1 MTGVE
6 IEFVAEKVPLDASEP
21 SYSEFAS
28 IFAHFQFPEEGE
40 VQSSFLV
47 ILFPLLTSLSLSLPL
62 FLFPHMIGRCPPG

>member
-40 VQSSFLV
+40 VRT
-47 ILFPLLTSLSLSLPL
+47 ILLNGHPFSIAHFPLPLSLSPPL
-62 FLFPHMIGRCPPG
+62 SSPT